1 MFRFEFNV
9 DHIDDVSVIIKGT
22 PFPISKFAE
31 SFIPAFCC
39 TVYKYQGAD
48 INEPY
53 NIYDVNRMEK
63 KQLYTALSRTTKF
76 DYISISTL
84 AYWTVFMKLESNQIW
99 KS

>member
-1 MFRFEFNV
+1 MWT
-9 DHIDDVSVIIKGT
+9 ILMMSVLSLREHSFLSASLLSRL
-22 PFPISKFAE
+22 FPT
-31 SFIPAFCC
+31 FCC

-84 AYWTVFMKLESNQIW
+84 AHWTVFMKLESNQIW

>member
-84 AYWTVFMKLESNQIW
+84 AY
-99 KS
+99 